1 MAEGSCQMVSN
12 REIDVCM
19 NGITI
24 GIDQMA
30 TLSVMTE
37 YVLCRG
43 GWHPPFIIGS
53 CVCEMYIAG
62 ALNDNSMF
70 NAQGHCT
77 GRSP

>member
-19 NGITI
+19 I

-43 GWHPPFIIGS
+43 GWHPP
-53 CVCEMYIAG
+53 VHNR
-62 ALNDNSMF
+62 LL
-70 NAQGHCT
+70 
-77 GRSP
+77 RV